1 MEGENTPPSAQGAQ
15 PSDPTPPTS
24 APAGGQASP
33 TPAPT
38 TPAPIPAP
46 TTPAPAP
53 PVAESSTPQSDSD
66 HPADQ
71 SVATKSKA
79 SSEDDAVKISIII
92 PTNAYFMSGL
102 RDFTMNVVRNM
113 TGFSEQWAFRFQSVV
128 DELVNNAIEFGS
140 APGQDV
146 MITFVSRKGKSIE
159 IFAKD
164 SGTGSSQKNAMQ
176 MTAMIEERKNMDP
189 TQITSIRGRGLA
201 QIVSNWT
208 DVLEFKDNEDGK
220 GLTVHVV
227 KFLEDGE
234 EL

>member
-1 MEGENTPPSAQGAQ
+1 MEGENSPPS
-15 PSDPTPPTS
+15 TPDTTAANS
-24 APAGGQASP
+24 APQS
-33 TPAPT
+33 
-38 TPAPIPAP
+38 
-46 TTPAPAP
+46 PAPAP
-53 PVAESSTPQSDSD
+53 AAAPAAPTPEGAATPADAD
-66 HPADQ
+66 HPTEQ

-79 SSEDDAVKISIII
+79 SEDDAIKISIII

-164 SGTGSSQKNAMQ
+164 SGTGSSQKNAAQ
-176 MTAMIEERKNMDP
+176 MTALIEERKSMDP
-189 TQITSIRGRGLA
+189 TKITSIRGRGLA
-201 QIVSNWT
+201 QIVANWT
-208 DVLEFKDNEDGK
+208 DVLEFKDNEEGK

-227 KFLEDGE
+227 KFLEGGE